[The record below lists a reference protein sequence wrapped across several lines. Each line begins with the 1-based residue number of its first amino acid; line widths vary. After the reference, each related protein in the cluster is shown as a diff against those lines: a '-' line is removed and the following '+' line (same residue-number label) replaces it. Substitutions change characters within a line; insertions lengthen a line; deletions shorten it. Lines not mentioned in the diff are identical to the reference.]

1 MLSQEG
7 ALVSKV
13 HRAAIIGEAAFHP
26 AAVSALASLF
36 LPQMA
41 LLLIVVEAVTTAA
54 HTQVLL
60 PLWKGSF
67 LTTISPGEGFFLMGL
82 LSVPNT
88 SVIAFSLAHGPGH
101 RQVLFSGG
109 YRGWLGDDC

>member
-41 LLLIVVEAVTTAA
+41 LLIVVEAVTTAA

-67 LTTISPGEGFFLMGL
+67 LTTIRESRGRFLLDGSAVCSQHKHYCVQPSPWSGAQAGSFLRRVWRL
-82 LSVPNT
+82 V
-88 SVIAFSLAHGPGH
+88 
-101 RQVLFSGG
+101 R
-109 YRGWLGDDC
+109 